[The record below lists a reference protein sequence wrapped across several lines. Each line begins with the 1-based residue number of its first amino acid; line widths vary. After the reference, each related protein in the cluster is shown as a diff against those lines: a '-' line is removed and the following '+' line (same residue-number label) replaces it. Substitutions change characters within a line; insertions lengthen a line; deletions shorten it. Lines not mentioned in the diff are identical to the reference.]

1 MAWKESKETATVTLV
16 PKAAFNVEDDI
27 LWLWGMCEIEKLFF
41 LCLSGMSLMWRLKK
55 KKAVLLILNLST

>member
-1 MAWKESKETATVTLV
+1 MVWKESKETATVTLV

-41 LCLSGMSLMWRLKK
+41 LCLSGMSLMWR
-55 KKAVLLILNLST
+55 